1 MPSTAAAKTLARA
14 FPDSDALLAAT
25 AEQFEALEDF
35 GEITAHSLAHDLAR
49 ADVSRFAPGDL
60 ADARYGELFRQA
72 LQDPSGT
79 LSRICDLGNSWGL
92 PVSRDEVKAHLA
104 SVDDAD
110 TKQWL
115 LKARG
120 GL

>member
-1 MPSTAAAKTLARA
+1 MSAGNAPSLYER
-14 FPDSDALLAAT
+14 
-25 AEQFEALEDF
+25 
-35 GEITAHSLAHDLAR
+35 IR
-49 ADVSRFAPGDL
+49 ADHVL
-60 ADARYGELFRQA
+60 TQELFRQA

-79 LSRICDLGNSWGL
+79 LGRICELGGSWGL
-92 PVSRDEVKAHLA
+92 PVSREEVKAHLA

>member
-1 MPSTAAAKTLARA
+1 MSSGNAPALYERIR
-14 FPDSDALLAAT
+14 SD
-25 AEQFEALEDF
+25 Q
-35 GEITAHSLAHDLAR
+35 DLTQ
-49 ADVSRFAPGDL
+49 
-60 ADARYGELFRQA
+60 ELFRQA

-79 LSRICDLGNSWGL
+79 LSRICELGQSWGL
-92 PVSRDEVKAHLA
+92 PVSRDDVKVHLA
-104 SVDDAD
+104 SVEDPD